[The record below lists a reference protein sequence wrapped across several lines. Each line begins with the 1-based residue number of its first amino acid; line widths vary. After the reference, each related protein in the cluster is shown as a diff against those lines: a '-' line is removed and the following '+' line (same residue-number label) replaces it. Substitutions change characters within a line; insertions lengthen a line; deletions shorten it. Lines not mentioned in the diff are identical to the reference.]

1 MCMCSINHELKAI
14 YIHIPKCGG
23 LYVQKILEA
32 CYNFKTLYFTHE
44 KHSDFINASDII
56 SQTQYKGFLT
66 IKKQGVLR
74 YFMSSSFHSENANIT
89 QEQWDTYYKFTFIRN
104 PYDKVISAWKY
115 LNKTNNTNILLQ
127 DFIIS
132 KNTCDNYT
140 FFHTFITQYE
150 HLKDIRDTLNINYCG
165 RFENLNEDLL
175 IILIE
180 LGITKFTH
188 KHSLINNIK
197 INKSDKS
204 EIYTSFYDVDSLQ
217 IVNSLFEDDF
227 KYLQF
232 KKCNTI
238 EELTDNSKLYYVFE
252 DQFLLNN
259 INLIK
264 QIEKLGFEMIDTANT
279 NNNSNNNANNNTN
292 NNNFINNNSN
302 NTIVLNNGLV
312 LTAVTPVNKQQN
324 NGMPK
329 IELGEHLI
337 LAFKALA
344 AKFNNNF

>member
-1 MCMCSINHELKAI
+1 MCSINHDLKAI

-23 LYVQKILEA
+23 LHVQQILES
-32 CYNFKTLYFTHE
+32 CYNFKTTYFTHE
-44 KHSDFINASDII
+44 KHTEFINEPDINYI
-56 SQTQYKGFLT
+56 PTTQCKGFLT

-74 YFMSSSFHSENANIT
+74 YFMSSAFHSESANIT

-104 PYDKVISAWKY
+104 PYDKLISAWKY
-115 LNKTNNTNILLQ
+115 LNKTNNTNILFN

-132 KNTCDNYT
+132 KNACENYT
-140 FFHTFITQYE
+140 FFHTFITQYD
-150 HLKDIRDTLNINYCG
+150 HLKDIHDTLNINYCG

-188 KHSLINNIK
+188 KYSLLNNIK
-197 INKSDKS
+197 INKSDNA
-204 EIYTSFYDVDSLQ
+204 EIYTSFYNLESLQ
-217 IVNSLFEDDF
+217 IANSLFEDDF

-232 KKCNTI
+232 KKCDTI
-238 EELTDNSKLYYVFE
+238 EELTNNSKLYYVIE

-264 QIEKLGFEMIDTANT
+264 QIEKIGFEMVDTTAKPMDANAI
-279 NNNSNNNANNNTN
+279 NNATN
-292 NNNFINNNSN
+292 A
-302 NTIVLNNGLV
+302 TIVLNNGLE
-312 LTAVTPVNKQQN
+312 LTVVPPMNKQN
-324 NGMPK
+324 HGMPK

-344 AKFNNNF
+344 EKFNNKLK